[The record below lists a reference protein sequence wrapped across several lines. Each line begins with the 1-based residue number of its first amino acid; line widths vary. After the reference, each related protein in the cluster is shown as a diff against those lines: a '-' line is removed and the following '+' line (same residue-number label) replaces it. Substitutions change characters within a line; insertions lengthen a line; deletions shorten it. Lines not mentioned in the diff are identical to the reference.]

1 LEKSKTYQYDL
12 DGNGSKEK
20 IQYTAKLHSTDNKR
34 EKCKFDV
41 DITVNGKSFYNK
53 TLTGEW
59 SKYWEDEV
67 VWSLIP
73 VKILITDTD
82 MSDKQM
88 ELLVIEGSGLDDY
101 WLSEMKNIRY
111 YRYQSGKMTY
121 MQNLAT
127 LLKSDFESNYYSLH
141 GMSDEE
147 GKFLELDGKGH
158 LSADLCLQFSDF
170 DYKHCT
176 RTLTLKDGKFSVNTS
191 SSLTCL
197 EPEYNDYKVQKSM
210 KIYTTA
216 GGKTVAATLKK
227 GKKVYVTGIYKN
239 SKGKLYFKVKYEGK
253 TGYMDSSILM
263 KNAEMLGCLHA

>member
-1 LEKSKTYQYDL
+1 VISRQCGIITGIAIGKLVSYGVIVAWILKSCTKEFLQYIVQFIMDNYL
-12 DGNGSKEK
+12 RKKPEISKQAVYRDQPDKE
-20 IQYTAKLHSTDNKR
+20 
-34 EKCKFDV
+34 DV
-41 DITVNGKSFYNK
+41 
-53 TLTGEW
+53 
-59 SKYWEDEV
+59 
-67 VWSLIP
+67 
-73 VKILITDTD
+73 
-82 MSDKQM
+82 
-88 ELLVIEGSGLDDY
+88 LDDY
-101 WLSEMKNIRY
+101 WSSEMKNIRY

-210 KIYTTA
+210 KIYATA

-253 TGYMDSSILM
+253 TGYTDPSILM